1 MGYTSGDVRMSKR
14 KENNVADLRF
24 ELEEEATRKR
34 IFATLISSLPHDIER
49 AKVGV
54 VVGDNSIRMEQQ
66 LSNVAEIEAALG
78 LTVAGDY
85 AKEHTLAIYRIL
97 AEAEAKAHGCPLEE
111 AHFHEVGK
119 GMTVREILGICTA
132 FELLARAGGQRHRR
146 VLARYAEH
154 PRPGHRGHH
163 RGLRHPRGGNPPRRR
178 AVHPHFRRHPG
189 SLRGQLFLDS
199 PCQQ

>member
-1 MGYTSGDVRMSKR
+1 MSKR

-34 IFATLISSLPHDIER
+34 IFATLISSLPNDIER

-85 AKEHTLAIYRIL
+85 A
-97 AEAEAKAHGCPLEE
+97 
-111 AHFHEVGK
+111 
-119 GMTVREILGICTA
+119 
-132 FELLARAGGQRHRR
+132 
-146 VLARYAEH
+146 
-154 PRPGHRGHH
+154 
-163 RGLRHPRGGNPPRRR
+163 
-178 AVHPHFRRHPG
+178 
-189 SLRGQLFLDS
+189 
-199 PCQQ
+199 

>member
-1 MGYTSGDVRMSKR
+1 MSKR

-34 IFATLISSLPHDIER
+34 IFATLISSLPNDIER

-97 AEAEAKAHGCPLEE
+97 AQAEAKAHGCPLEE

-132 FELLARAGGQRHRR
+132 FELLAPEHVSCSPVQVGSGTVECSHGTLSIPAPATAAIIEAYGIPVAATRLEGELCTPTSAAI
-146 VLARYAEH
+146 LA
-154 PRPGHRGHH
+154 
-163 RGLRHPRGGNPPRRR
+163 
-178 AVHPHFRRHPG
+178 HFV
-189 SLRGQLFLDS
+189 DS
-199 PCQQ
+199 FS